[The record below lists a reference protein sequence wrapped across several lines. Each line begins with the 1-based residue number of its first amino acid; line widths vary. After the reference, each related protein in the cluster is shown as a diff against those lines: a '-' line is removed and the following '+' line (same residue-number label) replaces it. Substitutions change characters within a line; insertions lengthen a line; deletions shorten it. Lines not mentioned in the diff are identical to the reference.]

1 MGHIVAIL
9 FLIAG
14 IVGCL
19 PLDTR
24 IAWALVAI
32 AGLLMI
38 VGVG

>member
-1 MGHIVAIL
+1 MGNIVGIL

-14 IVGCL
+14 VLGCF
-19 PLDTR
+19 PVDGR
-24 IAWALVAI
+24 VAWALVAI